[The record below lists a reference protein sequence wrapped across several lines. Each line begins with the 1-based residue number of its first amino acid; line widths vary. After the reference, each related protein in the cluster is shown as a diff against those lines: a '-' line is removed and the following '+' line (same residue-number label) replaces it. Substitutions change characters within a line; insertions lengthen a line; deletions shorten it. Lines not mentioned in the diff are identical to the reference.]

1 MSRYNHCR
9 LKVRSFTLF
18 ITLLY
23 NKMVG
28 IRPRYDVILEIS
40 NSENSGPN
48 NSEIA
53 ILDGTTPQYITD
65 LSGAIHTRIL
75 KVV

>member
-9 LKVRSFTLF
+9 LKVRSFTL
-18 ITLLY
+18 LSNY
-23 NKMVG
+23 MVG
-28 IRPRYDVILEIS
+28 IRPRYLVRLEIS
-40 NSENSGPN
+40 NSENVKPN

-53 ILDGTTPQYITD
+53 ILDGPQYITD

>member
-1 MSRYNHCR
+1 
-9 LKVRSFTLF
+9 
-18 ITLLY
+18 
-23 NKMVG
+23 MVG

-40 NSENSGPN
+40 NSENVKPN